1 MKPVGARS
9 ATAVAL
15 PLVHLGV
22 AQVFLLLGALGLVR
36 VAPML
41 AAGMYAAAPVVAVTH
56 LLTLG
61 WISTSILGALYQFLP
76 VALGQ
81 PIAWRSVAWVGGGV
95 HVVGLLL
102 LVAGLV
108 RAGPGV
114 AAAGGIALGV
124 ALGAFVANL
133 GATLRRSTT
142 RDLTWWA
149 LAGAATFLGITI
161 VLGVTLASNLRWGIL
176 GTAHALAVATHLT
189 IALAGWVLLVVIGV
203 SERLLPMF
211 LLSAGA
217 HGSLGRW
224 AAAFVGTGTGVL
236 ALGHHADV
244 VRRWLAPALLGAGA
258 VAFVFQARAYYARR
272 TRRLLDPG
280 LRLAALALGLLAV
293 AAAAG
298 VVSRV
303 TSPAPRL
310 ATFAITA
317 AILAFAL
324 YVGAFQYK
332 IVPFLVWHRH
342 FGPLAGRQPLPRVAD
357 LYRADIAMLA
367 IWSLVIGVAG
377 LLAGIGA
384 TATGLATA
392 GAGAF
397 AFGAA
402 AMVAQIFTIARRRP

>member
-1 MKPVGARS
+1 MSAVGARS

-15 PLVHLGV
+15 PVTHLGA
-22 AQVFLLLGALGLVR
+22 AQLFLLLGAIGLVR

-41 AAGMYAAAPVVAVTH
+41 AAGMYAAAPVIAVTH
-56 LLTLG
+56 LFTLG

-81 PIAWRSVAWVGGGV
+81 PIAWRTVAWAGGAV

-124 ALGAFVANL
+124 SLGAFVVNL
-133 GATLRRSTT
+133 GATLRRSST

-161 VLGVTLASNLRWGIL
+161 VLGVALASNLRWGIL
-176 GTAHALAVATHLT
+176 GTSHALAVVTHLT
-189 IALAGWVLLVVIGV
+189 VALSGWVLLVVIGV
-203 SERLLPMF
+203 SQRLLPMF
-211 LLSAGA
+211 LLSHGA
-217 HGSLGRW
+217 RGPLGRW
-224 AAAFVGTGTGVL
+224 AAAFVGTGAGML

-258 VAFVFQARAYYARR
+258 LTFVLQARAYYARR
-272 TRRLLDPG
+272 SRRRLDPG
-280 LRLAALALGLLAV
+280 LRLAAVALGPLAL

-298 VVSRV
+298 VFSRI
-303 TSPAPRL
+303 SAPAPRL
-310 ATFAITA
+310 ATFATTA

-357 LYRADIAMLA
+357 LYRADIAMVA
-367 IWSLVIGVAG
+367 IWLLIIGAAG
-377 LLAGIGA
+377 LLAGVG
-384 TATGLATA
+384 TATTRLATA

-397 AFGAA
+397 ALGAA
-402 AMVAQIFTIARRRP
+402 AMVAQIFAIARRRP